1 MTAHTVTERDLK
13 VLITVKTYPIPSDT
27 YDELVCTAGV
37 TELGDFVRLYPL
49 TSGILNIINN
59 TRSISGLR

>member
-1 MTAHTVTERDLK
+1 MMANTQDEQTLR

-37 TELGDFVRLYPL
+37 TENGDFVRLYP
-49 TSGILNIINN
+49 I
-59 TRSISGLR
+59 RFC